1 IIYGT
6 SVSPYCADIVC
17 GGVSGSNNIF
27 YGGGRPPLNSNIKD
41 SIAVDPKL
49 TSLSLANP
57 NFHLQPGSPAINA
70 GVPVTG
76 LATDFDGVPRPEGS
90 AFDIGA
96 YQYVSQGPTMTLSAS
111 PASLAFGDVDVG
123 QSRSLTATITN
134 SGT

>member
-1 IIYGT
+1 
-6 SVSPYCADIVC
+6 PYCADIVC

-27 YGGGRPPLNSNIKD
+27 YGGGPPPSNGNITASIKT
-41 SIAVDPKL
+41 DPKL
-49 TSLSLANP
+49 TSLSLASP

-70 GVPVTG
+70 GVPIAG
-76 LATDFDGVPRPEGS
+76 LATDFDGVPRPQRS
-90 AFDIGA
+90 TFDIGA
-96 YQYVSQGPTMTLSAS
+96 YQYVPEGPTLTLSAS